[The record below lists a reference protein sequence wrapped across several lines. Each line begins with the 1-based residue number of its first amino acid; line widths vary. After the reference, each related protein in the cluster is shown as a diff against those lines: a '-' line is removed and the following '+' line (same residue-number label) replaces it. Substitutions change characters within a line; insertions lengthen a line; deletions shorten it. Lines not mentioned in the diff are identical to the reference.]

1 MNSLKEYRAKA
12 KLTQQKLA
20 DQSGVTRF
28 TINRLER
35 GAFPMTMK
43 VAKKLSPALNCKP
56 EELIG
61 DDNIRALLIVQE
73 KGKEPTFKEALKG
86 FINSYG
92 RKYHDCAISKD
103 GYTPVF
109 YDEES
114 KRLYKT
120 LKELVCTMDRK
131 SYEKVLDTIQGFID
145 KKQG

>member
-1 MNSLKEYRAKA
+1 MNNLKEFRAKA
-12 KLTQQKLA
+12 KLTQQRLS
-20 DQSGVTRF
+20 DLSGVTRF

-43 VAKKLSPALNCKP
+43 VAKKLSSSLNCNP

-92 RKYHDCAISKD
+92 RKYHDCAVSIG

-114 KRLYKT
+114 KKLYRA
-120 LKELVCTMDRK
+120 LKELVCTMDK
-131 SYEKVLDTIQGFID
+131 DSYEKVLDTIQEFIS

>member
-1 MNSLKEYRAKA
+1 MNNLKEYRTRK
-12 KLTQQKLA
+12 KMTQQKLS

-86 FINSYG
+86 FLNSYG

-109 YDEES
+109 YDEKS